1 MKEKQGKKVNTEKAV
16 RQQAKKTGFSVA
28 PSGNHIKVAELLE
41 NAITPEPRDSKNSKW
56 FVEINVVDKIT
67 GLVSPVK
74 VLL

>member
-16 RQQAKKTGFSVA
+16 RQQAKKAGFSVV

-41 NAITPEPRDSKNSKW
+41 DAITPELRDSKNSKW